1 MDLDNDLHESPVSPD
16 LSGSESKVD
25 VTSTGKKKKRKRGK
39 TKNNAV
45 ESDANGGGTPENTI
59 QCVSTDALIVE
70 ADICL
75 HGNEE
80 KKQKILS
87 QAAEKGNGESE
98 IQDKAD
104 NCNSVVADAELLAKE
119 SVLEVVKMD
128 IEQSINENSSTPEET
143 SDSVN
148 NGSPVNNHDEDLKVY
163 DLSNK
168 SQSIKTYSRKKL
180 NDVTCKRNLEGQSA
194 EDSNKEPIIQDH
206 HTDDSHEVSD
216 GPLAVDLMER
226 EKEHLTDQIK
236 VEAEEME
243 LIADN
248 NGDSHEI
255 SGGPLIAGL
264 MEREK
269 ERLTDQIKV
278 EAEEKELIA
287 DNNGVSH
294 EISGGP
300 LTAGLMGREKEL
312 LTDQIKVEASE
323 MELIAD
329 NSSEQSSM
337 TASSIVD
344 IPVTQHEE
352 TNARKEDH
360 AEVTRNG
367 LSCPAD
373 ISDLSLVTV
382 NGDNSKIS
390 QCSVDKTIIRN
401 SKKKLLILDVNGLL
415 ADCVSDVP
423 NGYYQPEP
431 DFWVRRRKVYKRPYC
446 DDFMTFCFD
455 RFHVGV
461 WSSRTKSNVDD
472 VINLLLGK
480 SASKLLFCWNQSHC
494 TTTKFSTVENRDKP
508 LVLKELRKLW
518 EKLEPG
524 LPWEKG
530 EFNESNTLLLDDS
543 PYKALVNPKHTAIFP
558 YTYRYHYTRDAALGP
573 KGDLRG
579 YLEEL
584 SKADNVQEFVSANEF
599 GQRPIREANLSW
611 VYYLKV
617 IESVKCSENDGPS
630 APVKEETS
638 DSDNL
643 EVES

>member
-1 MDLDNDLHESPVSPD
+1 MDLDNDLHEAPALPD
-16 LSGSESKVD
+16 LSGSQSNVD
-25 VTSTGKKKKRKRGK
+25 DKSTGKKNKRKRGK

-45 ESDANGGGTPENTI
+45 KSDANGGGTPENTI
-59 QCVSTDALIVE
+59 QCVSTDPLMSQSSVE

-87 QAAEKGNGESE
+87 QAAENGNGESE

-104 NCNSVVADAELLAKE
+104 NCKSVVADAELLAKE

-128 IEQSINENSSTPEET
+128 VEQSINENSSNHEET
-143 SDSVN
+143 SDSGK
-148 NGSPVNNHDEDLKVY
+148 NGSPVNNPDEDLKIH

-168 SQSIKTYSRKKL
+168 SESMKTYSRKKL
-180 NDVTCKRNLEGQSA
+180 NDVNCKTKLESPSA

-206 HTDDSHEVSD
+206 HNDDSHEVSD
-216 GPLAVDLMER
+216 GQMTVGLMEKK
-226 EKEHLTDQIK
+226 KEHLTDQIK

-248 NGDSHEI
+248 NDDSHE
-255 SGGPLIAGL
+255 
-264 MEREK
+264 
-269 ERLTDQIKV
+269 V
-278 EAEEKELIA
+278 
-287 DNNGVSH
+287 
-294 EISGGP
+294 SGGP
-300 LTAGLMGREKEL
+300 LT
-312 LTDQIKVEASE
+312 
-323 MELIAD
+323 
-329 NSSEQSSM
+329 
-337 TASSIVD
+337 
-344 IPVTQHEE
+344 VTQHED
-352 TNARKEDH
+352 TNARQEDH
-360 AEVTRNG
+360 DEVTRNG

-373 ISDLSLVTV
+373 ISDLSFTV
-382 NGDNSKIS
+382 NGDSSKIS

-401 SKKKLLILDVNGLL
+401 SEKKLLILDVNGLL

-446 DDFMTFCFD
+446 DDFIKFCFD

-472 VINLLLGK
+472 VIRLLLGK
-480 SASKLLFCWNQSHC
+480 SASELLFCWNQSHC

-530 EFNESNTLLLDDS
+530 VFHESNTLLLDDS

-558 YTYRYHYTRDAALGP
+558 YSYRYHYTKDSGLGP

-579 YLEEL
+579 YLERL
-584 SKADNVQEFVSANEF
+584 SKADNVQEFVSANSF
-599 GQRPIREANLSW
+599 GQRPIREANPSW
-611 VYYLKV
+611 GYYLKV
-617 IESVKCSENDGPS
+617 IESVKCSENDWPSAPYKEQTSATDKEKTSAPFKEQIS
-630 APVKEETS
+630 APVKEQTS
-638 DSDNL
+638 APDTVKTSAPDT
-643 EVES
+643 EQTSAPDKEQTSAPVKEQTA